1 MSLVGLAAQHSLL
14 AFSPL
19 MERRTPVRRASE
31 VQRPY
36 LLQISQARR
45 VIQVRCACVAEG
57 GEPCLTSGDRREPE
71 ENGTLSNI
79 PLPPRSACRA
89 RGKRFFIYTSL
100 LHVAEGGDA
109 PKQNYT
115 SIIQTI
121 NYTFI
126 TRIIYY
132 TYHCLFGEKSC
143 RKCDEL
149 HKKSCPKC
157 DNSS

>member
-19 MERRTPVRRASE
+19 MERHTLQYSSSPSLGLPSE
-31 VQRPY
+31 
-36 LLQISQARR
+36 
-45 VIQVRCACVAEG
+45 
-57 GEPCLTSGDRREPE
+57 GEE
-71 ENGTLSNI
+71 
-79 PLPPRSACRA
+79 
-89 RGKRFFIYTSL
+89 FFIYTSL
-100 LHVAEGGDA
+100 LDVAEGGDA

-126 TRIIYY
+126 TLIIYY
-132 TYHCLFGEKSC
+132 TYHCLFFEKSC

-149 HKKSCPKC
+149 HKKSSRKC